1 METSRELKNY
11 KLLIQYD
18 GTNYSGWQI
27 QRNAETVQQK
37 ISDSI
42 KTILREEVNL
52 IGSGR
57 TDSGVHALGQ
67 IANFRSKQEI
77 DLYRFRHSL
86 NSVLPFDISILQIE
100 KTDELFHARFDAKKR
115 NYIYLISKFKSPF
128 YNRYSF
134 FYHNKIDC
142 ERLNLFSK
150 VLIRKADFSSF
161 SRKDSETENKVCNI
175 YSAGW
180 KELKE
185 LIIFKIEADRFL
197 HGMVRTVIGTLL
209 SALKNN
215 LDEKYI
221 DDIILKTDRE
231 SAGEAVPAKGLF
243 LFKVK
248 Y

>member
-27 QRNAETVQQK
+27 QSNAETVQQK

-67 IANFRSKQEI
+67 IANFRSEQEI
-77 DLYRFRHSL
+77 DLYRFKHSL
-86 NSVLPFDISILQIE
+86 NSVLPLDVSIVKIE

-128 YNRYSF
+128 YKRYSF
-134 FYHNKIDC
+134 FYHNEIDC
-142 ERLNLFSK
+142 ERLNLLSK
-150 VLIRKADFSSF
+150 VLIRQADFSSF
-161 SRKDSETENKVCNI
+161 SRKDSETENKICNI